1 MIKLF
6 DTCVVLQYCV
16 PPPKETIPEPEP
28 ESEPQSDEWLMPDTP
43 TKIKKLWRPWSRR
56 TRGTVRTVP
65 AVYPEQL
72 TQEMKRGT

>member
-6 DTCVVLQYCV
+6 DTCDVLQYCV
-16 PPPKETIPEPEP
+16 PPPKETIPEPE
-28 ESEPQSDEWLMPDTP
+28 SEPQSDEWLMPETP
-43 TKIKKLWRPWSRR
+43 TNIKKSWRPWSRR
-56 TRGTVRTVP
+56 TRGTVRAVP